1 MNNDDNFVLYDSI
14 KNLRKNGNFKGSI
27 ISINKEPLNSI
38 IFSDNITINDEKI
51 SISNGLLVG
60 FEELPNVKQ
69 AFSKRSNFN
78 WESIK
83 ECLLEYSVLIPSEM
97 MELYDEGQF
106 SEAFPYTINLLH
118 TAGLFLK
125 DNQFPIN
132 HIDFFKGEI
141 LKNPISLIFN
151 GFCVSDRISIDH
163 RGNPVYYDCIIVGR
177 DQNEDLK
184 ISFDPFLNIK
194 MDDEV
199 VKYII
204 IIGIEELKF

>member
-14 KNLRKNGNFKGSI
+14 KNLKKNGNFKGSI

-38 IFSDNITINDEKI
+38 IFSDNIIINDEKI
-51 SISNGLLVG
+51 SITNGLLVG
-60 FEELPNVKQ
+60 FEGLPNEKQ

-78 WESIK
+78 WERLECSI
-83 ECLLEYSVLIPSEM
+83 EYSVLIPSEM

-118 TAGLFLK
+118 TAGLYLN

-141 LKNPISLIFN
+141 LKNPISLVFN
-151 GFCVSDRISIDH
+151 GFCVADRISIDY
-163 RGNPVYYDCIIVGR
+163 RGDPVFYDCIIVGR
-177 DQNEDLK
+177 DQNDDLK
-184 ISFDPFLNIK
+184 ISFDPILNLK
-194 MDDEV
+194 MDDDV

-204 IIGIEELKF
+204 VIGIEELKL

>member
-1 MNNDDNFVLYDSI
+1 MNNDDNFILYDSI
-14 KNLRKNGNFKGSI
+14 KNLKKKGNFKGSI

-38 IFSDNITINDEKI
+38 IFSDNLIINDEKI

-60 FEELPNVKQ
+60 FEELFNEKQ

-78 WESIK
+78 WERLN
-83 ECLLEYSVLIPSEM
+83 ECSLEYSVLIPSEM

-118 TAGLFLK
+118 TAGLYLN

-141 LKNPISLIFN
+141 LKNPISLVFN
-151 GFCVSDRISIDH
+151 GFCVADRISIDH
-163 RGNPVYYDCIIVGR
+163 HGNPVYYDCIIVGR

-184 ISFDPFLNIK
+184 VSFDPFLNIK
-194 MDDEV
+194 MDDDI